1 MHAQFMSNT
10 LSAGRPAT
18 RSRRSPRLLIAI
30 MREQAALCDRL
41 AAEMN
46 FDEHR
51 TALLA
56 MSAEWRNAA
65 KAVPA
70 KSQ

>member
-1 MHAQFMSNT
+1 MSET
-10 LSAGRPAT
+10 LSASRPAT
-18 RSRRSPRLLIAI
+18 RSRRSPQLSIAI
-30 MREQAALCDRL
+30 MRDQAALCDQL

-65 KAVPA
+65 KAVLA
-70 KSQ
+70 KRG